1 MTKEQKLIFLVT
13 IFPMV
18 RDFLEDVKDEY
29 PLIFRQNLKK
39 TSNDLIDEIDKIG
52 YKITDL
58 YESMDIDEVRQ
69 QYQDVYMV
77 HLGIA
82 KELF

>member
-13 IFPMV
+13 IFPLV
-18 RDFLEDVKDEY
+18 RDLLEDVKDEY